1 MRRFAVA
8 LAVYAFTLSG
18 ASSAQ
23 QQPTAKTILL
33 FIDDL
38 QILFRDTPRLRTG
51 LKQVSERLT
60 TAGWSFAVASDG
72 SSEVSIAPT
81 SDTTALVSIANKISG
96 GGLTPNELAN
106 PTPYVERDIT
116 RRSIMARRELQTAV
130 DVAHPDAVL
139 YITQGELP
147 GTGWTIP
154 VVLVRPE
161 GIEAAFIAIVSGQ

>member
-1 MRRFAVA
+1 MEFTEHRCSRTSTERLGTSNGCGRTGTDPSAREAVLPSATMRRFAVA

-23 QQPTAKTILL
+23 QQPTTKTILL

-116 RRSIMARRELQTAV
+116 RRSIMARREL
-130 DVAHPDAVL
+130 
-139 YITQGELP
+139 
-147 GTGWTIP
+147 
-154 VVLVRPE
+154 
-161 GIEAAFIAIVSGQ
+161 